1 MLSDDALVVI
11 TSVFASTMFS
21 SLSRRAFATAAANPL
36 AGVKP
41 LKPLPQQLT
50 GALGTY
56 TSALWSAA
64 AEKNATAA
72 VQRDAQTF
80 LTAIKEPSLARFINN
95 PFVAK
100 ADRAKALAPL
110 VQKLGFHEVS
120 KNFLNVLIN
129 SNRLNGA
136 PDVFQAYLDAV
147 KAADGKIEG
156 VITTAQVSV
165 PGLPAL
171 PACLR
176 TERKTRKKIH
186 ERKKNGEKNDPTLTG
201 CAASV
206 RRRVCRRVE
215 TDQHRHDQ
223 SARPEQQGREPP
235 APCRPSARLGPARQV
250 WQL

>member
-1 MLSDDALVVI
+1 
-11 TSVFASTMFS
+11 MFS

-36 AGVKP
+36 AAVKP
-41 LKPLPQQLT
+41 LKPLPLQLT

-80 LTAIKEPSLARFINN
+80 LNAVKEPALARFINN

-100 ADRAKALAPL
+100 AERSKALAPL
-110 VQKLGFHEVS
+110 VQKLGFHEIS

-136 PDVFQAYLDAV
+136 PAVFQAYLDAV

-156 VITTAQVSV
+156 VITTALVSTHARA
-165 PGLPAL
+165 PPPTARLAH
-171 PACLR
+171 R
-176 TERKTRKKIH
+176 ERKEKK
-186 ERKKNGEKNDPTLTG
+186 
-201 CAASV
+201 S
-206 RRRVCRRVE
+206 
-215 TDQHRHDQ
+215 
-223 SARPEQQGREPP
+223 
-235 APCRPSARLGPARQV
+235 
-250 WQL
+250 